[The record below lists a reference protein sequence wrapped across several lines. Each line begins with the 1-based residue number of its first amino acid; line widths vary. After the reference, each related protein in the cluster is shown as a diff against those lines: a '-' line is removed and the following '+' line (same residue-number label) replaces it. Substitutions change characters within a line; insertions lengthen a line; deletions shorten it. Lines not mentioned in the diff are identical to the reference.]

1 MHERFCSKKSYF
13 KQALEATVMHSRNMG
28 SNFALTLREWNDV
41 IFFYKKKTKKKH
53 LEIFLK

>member
-41 IFFYKKKTKKKH
+41 IFFTKKKTKKN
-53 LEIFLK
+53 I